1 MLMLL
6 LMMLLLI
13 IEHVRCSMS
22 IVRLLLL
29 WTSKGGLMTATPLPL
44 RMMMLKDLIFVILV
58 ELLLRKGRDPGDLA
72 NGLFE
77 RFYGSLAGSLVLAP
91 VEVHDLGLLLTHQ
104 VILRI
109 IGAQLVLVILPV
121 IDPF

>member
-1 MLMLL
+1 MLL

-13 IEHVRCSMS
+13 IEHVRCGMS
-22 IVRLLLL
+22 LVRLLLL
-29 WTSKGGLMTATPLPL
+29 WTSKGGFMTATPLPL
-44 RMMMLKDLIFVILV
+44 RVMVLKDLIFVILV

-109 IGAQLVLVILPV
+109 ICAQLVLIVLPV